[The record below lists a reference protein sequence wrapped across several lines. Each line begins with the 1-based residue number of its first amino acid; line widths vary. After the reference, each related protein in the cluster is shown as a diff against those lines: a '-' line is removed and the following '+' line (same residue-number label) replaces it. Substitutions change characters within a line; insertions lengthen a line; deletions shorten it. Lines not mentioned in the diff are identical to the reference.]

1 MRVPAGQPRPTEFG
15 SVSDVIAF
23 FGPGVGDGRSYLE
36 AHAPRYLRLLQVL
49 EKLVRTRDPSSL
61 SVVDAGPGLQTELVH
76 ARYPAARITTVGFED
91 HLQPTTGGNHVRY
104 DLNDAY
110 RRESWPDLG
119 SHDLVLLCE
128 VIEHLYTTPVAV
140 LSCLRSW
147 LRADGL
153 LVLQTPNA
161 AALAP
166 RLRWLVGRP
175 PYGEVGGFGAP
186 GMNPGHFREYTATE
200 MREAGRQAGLVVEH
214 LEVDNY
220 FARPGPAGRL
230 YNAVSDRLPASLR
243 HGLTV
248 VYRRTRE

>member
-1 MRVPAGQPRPTEFG
+1 MTAPSAEPRPAAFD

-23 FGPGVGDGRSYLE
+23 FGPAVGEGRSYLE
-36 AHAPRYLRLLQVL
+36 AHSPRYLRLLQVL
-49 EKLVRTRDPSSL
+49 DGLVRTHDPSSL
-61 SVVDAGPGLQTELVH
+61 SVLDAGPGLQTELVH
-76 ARYPAARITTVGFED
+76 ARFPAARITTVGFED

-140 LSCLRSW
+140 LGCLGSW
-147 LRADGL
+147 LRPAGRL
-153 LVLQTPNA
+153 IVQTPNA

-166 RLRWLVGRP
+166 RLRALVGRP
-175 PYGEVGGFGAP
+175 PYGEVGGFGSP
-186 GMNPGHFREYTATE
+186 GMNPGHFREYTAAE
-200 MREAGRQAGLVVEH
+200 MREAGRQAGLAVEH

-220 FARPGPAGRL
+220 FARSSLAGRL
-230 YNAVSDRLPASLR
+230 YNAISDLLPASLR

-248 VYRRTRE
+248 VYRRVAE